1 MIMPSAG
8 SSMKINK
15 GGKIMTNIYVITSL
29 KAGSGKTT
37 IAMHLCEYLKQ
48 THRTVLLDADL
59 TTDHFEWA
67 LQHDKNLAFEHLD
80 VTENDA
86 SALDQRI
93 QHLKKQYDSI
103 VVDIDGHDSKALR
116 SVLKHADKMII
127 PTGIDEQDLQ
137 LLNEMVELAIAMK
150 QSNPQLRV
158 YVLLNKIPMH
168 TELQAIQQANQLL
181 DNMPRMRF
189 LNTIVYDDSSFA
201 QAMQANQCIWKT
213 NLQQAEKMDQVLAD
227 LLAD

>member
-1 MIMPSAG
+1 VA
-8 SSMKINK
+8 
-15 GGKIMTNIYVITSL
+15 NIYVITSL

-37 IAMHLCEYLKQ
+37 IAMHLCEYLKHN
-48 THRTVLLDADL
+48 HRTMLLDADL

-67 LQHDKNLAFEHLD
+67 LQQDKNLAFEHLD
-80 VTENDA
+80 IAENDA
-86 SALDQRI
+86 TTLDQRM
-93 QHLKKQYDSI
+93 QHLIKQYERI

-127 PTGIDEQDLQ
+127 PTGIGEQDLS
-137 LLNEMVELAIAMK
+137 LLKEMVELAIAMK
-150 QSNPQLRV
+150 QYNPQLRV

-168 TELQAIQQANQLL
+168 TEVQAIEQANQLL
-181 DNMPRMRF
+181 GNIPGMRF

-201 QAMQANQCIWKT
+201 QAMQASRCIGKAHT
-213 NLQQAEKMDQVLAD
+213 QQAEQMDQVLVD